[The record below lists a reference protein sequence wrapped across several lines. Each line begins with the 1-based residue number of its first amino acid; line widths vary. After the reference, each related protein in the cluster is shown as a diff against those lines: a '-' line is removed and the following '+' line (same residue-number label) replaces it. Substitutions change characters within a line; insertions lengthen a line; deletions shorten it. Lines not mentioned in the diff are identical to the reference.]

1 MTTKSNSSN
10 NSSGSDIHF
19 SALCNAIEH
28 EKLEKARAIL
38 ETHPSL
44 QLDQTNNDG
53 FTPLDLAFMTGNLDI
68 LRLLM
73 NHKCEGKSEF
83 EVIFI
88 FTLTKTFLELFCVKS
103 GRLWNVTD
111 DICLLA
117 HTGLCEKI
125 PMQLNIE
132 QNCFLFLMLKLEIQP
147 TAFILPSEI

>member
-53 FTPLDLAFMTGNLDI
+53 FTPLDLAFMTGNQDI

-73 NHKCEGKSEF
+73 NHKCEGKHQFKMKSF
-83 EVIFI
+83 FLYI
-88 FTLTKTFLELFCVKS
+88 TLTFLEFFCKVWAAVKCN
-103 GRLWNVTD
+103 G
-111 DICLLA
+111 
-117 HTGLCEKI
+117 
-125 PMQLNIE
+125 
-132 QNCFLFLMLKLEIQP
+132 
-147 TAFILPSEI
+147 

>member
-73 NHKCEGKSEF
+73 NHKCEGKKVF
-83 EVIFI
+83 EMILI

-132 QNCFLFLMLKLEIQP
+132 QNCFLFLMLKEIQL
-147 TAFILPSEI
+147 TAFFLPSEI

>member
-73 NHKCEGKSEF
+73 NHKCEGKSQF
-83 EVIFI
+83 ELILI
-88 FTLTKTFLELFCVKS
+88 FTLTDTFL
-103 GRLWNVTD
+103 D
-111 DICLLA
+111 
-117 HTGLCEKI
+117 
-125 PMQLNIE
+125 
-132 QNCFLFLMLKLEIQP
+132 FL
-147 TAFILPSEI
+147 